1 MPTPTIYDKFNK
13 TLKPED
19 FPSYE
24 AWKKSYH
31 GPDNGSNYSYAAYER
46 DKSRRLMQAQQ
57 IMQTRQEAA
66 KWDRLETRLGSPQNV
81 DYWTPNNIRSSRNG
95 TLNFPQSTNYQ
106 QPTVWYNGNMPTSQS
121 NINANNQQPTVWYN
135 GTTDVEQN
143 QNNANVRP
151 QTVSNTTPAPA
162 VALPKQT
169 TTTRAK
175 SVITTKPND
184 TVASI
189 WTRVTGL
196 PWKAAKELGLSD
208 GSYATNIE
216 ILKGLKSGK
225 ITKESIAALQEA
237 KNATPYESA
246 PETYSMPAQPTI
258 ERPTL
263 PISEPTDMTP
273 PSERKL
279 QMAAYGG
286 WFY

>member
-1 MPTPTIYDKFNK
+1 MPTPTIYDKFNRTGK
-13 TLKPED
+13 VED

-24 AWKKSYH
+24 TWKRSYH

-46 DKSRRLMQAQQ
+46 DKSRRLIQAQQ

-66 KWDRLETRLGSPQNV
+66 KWDRLEARLGSPQNV
-81 DYWTPNNIRSSRNG
+81 DYWTPNNIRSYRNG

-106 QPTVWYNGNMPTSQS
+106 QPTVWYNG
-121 NINANNQQPTVWYN
+121 
-135 GTTDVEQN
+135 TTDIEQN
-143 QNNANVRP
+143 QNNTNVRP
-151 QTVSNTTPAPA
+151 QTINNTAPAPA
-162 VALPKQT
+162 VASPKQT
-169 TTTRAK
+169 TATRAK
-175 SVITTKPND
+175 SVIATKPND

-237 KNATPYESA
+237 QNATPYESA
-246 PETYSMPAQPTI
+246 PETYSMPAQPTV

-273 PSERKL
+273 PSEREL